1 MSFNLV
7 HYATGATAP
16 LGTWGLVRG
25 DALLPLPGTHPTT
38 ADVLAGGVAAA
49 RALLAGGGP
58 DGPTVSLRDVRV
70 LPPVTR
76 PCRIVA
82 QGANYR
88 SHLREVGLDPNH
100 RTFNML
106 FRKASA
112 AITGPYDAIVRP
124 PHVQL
129 LDYEIEL
136 GLVIGARIAAPVAV
150 EGTTLDRWVGA
161 LVVANDVSA
170 RDVQLPQ
177 TQFYKGKS
185 YRTFCPVGP
194 FLCIPEPGDLA
205 RIPELRLTLVVNG
218 QVRQDETC
226 ADMVYGPA
234 ETLSEVSQL
243 EELAPGDLILTGTPG
258 GVALQPPGPL
268 VQRRGGALL
277 PDELRW
283 KAFVATQ
290 ARRREYLRPGDRVRA
305 TIRTP
310 DGAIDLGTQDTV
322 VR

>member
-1 MSFNLV
+1 MAFQLI
-7 HYATGATAP
+7 HYAAGADPAP
-16 LGTWGLVRG
+16 GTWGLVRG
-25 DALLPLPGTHPTT
+25 DSLVPLPGAYPTT
-38 ADVLAGGVAAA
+38 ADVLAGGALAA
-49 RALLAGGGP
+49 RALIAGG
-58 DGPTVSLRDVRV
+58 DGPAALPLRDVRV
-70 LPPVTR
+70 LPPVTT
-76 PCRIVA
+76 PCQIVA
-82 QGANYR
+82 QGTNYR
-88 SHLREVGLDPNH
+88 SHLREVGLDPDH

-106 FRKASA
+106 FRKAA
-112 AITGPYDAIVRP
+112 ASITGPYDAIVRP

-136 GLVIGARIAAPVAV
+136 GLVIGAPIAAPVTV
-150 EGTTLDRWVGA
+150 EAATLDRWVGG

-194 FLCIPEPGDLA
+194 YLVIPEPGDLA
-205 RIPELRLTLVVNG
+205 RIPELRLTLSVNG
-218 QVRQDETC
+218 QVRQDESC

-234 ETLSEVSQL
+234 ETLSEISQL
-243 EELAPGDLILTGTPG
+243 EALAPGDLILTGTPG

-268 VQRRGGALL
+268 LQRLAGALL
-277 PDELRW
+277 PDAMRW
-283 KAFVATQ
+283 QAFVAMQ
-290 ARRREYLRPGDRVRA
+290 ARRREYLQPGDRVRA